1 MVRNMEKQAL
11 LYSMYFKAEER
22 FLNHPVVPGFEP
34 DIIIEFIQSGLNLAS
49 YYCRHSPNCNPLLQE
64 LFLRRVFFHLIDAI
78 DHKGHSRIFRRIC
91 IDHLHC
97 PLLALKKYYG
107 DSDEGKR
114 QLQSLQ
120 RNLLQIHHTSGF

>member
-1 MVRNMEKQAL
+1 MEKQAL

-22 FLNHPVVPGFEP
+22 FLTHPVVPGFEP
-34 DIIIEFIQSGLNLAS
+34 DIIIDFIQSGLNLAS
-49 YYCRHSPNCNPLLQE
+49 FYCRHSPNHNPLLQE
-64 LFLRRVFFHLIDAI
+64 LFLRRVFFHLIGAVN
-78 DHKGHSRIFRRIC
+78 HKGHSRIFRRIC

-107 DSDEGKR
+107 HSAEGER

-120 RNLLQIHHTSGF
+120 RDLLHIHNNSGL